1 MSHSR
6 LLSVMGEVE
15 WGRKERGRRRG
26 EEGEGEGE
34 REKER
39 EKKEEGERSKVGRDI
54 GILLA
59 NKPCTVYQVRRFTC
73 SRTICIN
80 NNCIG
85 HCLVSIRKWAWVR
98 G

>member
-1 MSHSR
+1 
-6 LLSVMGEVE
+6 MGEVE

-59 NKPCTVYQVRRFTC
+59 NKPCTVYQDLQIRCGSVLQ
-73 SRTICIN
+73 
-80 NNCIG
+80 
-85 HCLVSIRKWAWVR
+85 CLGVPLQ
-98 G
+98 